1 MIGQDLSRIFHTLQ
15 VTVGFVDYGN
25 EETVDAVVE
34 LPPALASVPFFAIQ
48 MSLYGL
54 ESAFPN
60 KSSENAQKVGFD
72 IFFFLFFLNV
82 QVNNGERVRYI
93 AKLRKS
99 SQ

>member
-1 MIGQDLSRIFHTLQ
+1 MIGQDLSLIFHTLQ

-72 IFFFLFFLNV
+72 IFFSYSFSMC
-82 QVNNGERVRYI
+82 
-93 AKLRKS
+93 K
-99 SQ
+99 